1 MSESTVDVLPELK
14 QIVGALLFA
23 AREPLSIKRIRKAM
37 IETGNGFGGPY
48 EQYAKATDEQIKGAL
63 EELQEE
69 FEKAKLGLGVAKV
82 AEAYRLQNDAACGP
96 FVRALLEKNQTMR
109 LSKPALETLAIVAYR
124 QPCLRSEI
132 EEVRGVAVDAVL
144 RRLIDMQLVRVVR
157 RSELPGRPWLFG
169 TTQSFWSI
177 SASIPST
184 ICRAAR
190 SLSAPYR
197 QRIDGKA
204 PKPSRKWKRNSTKAG
219 MKRMQLK
226 KNRLRPLTRKSM
238 LRKNPRWLKKQGK
251 NKHQGTKDSKD
262 GMENISL

>member
-169 TTQSFWSI
+169 TTQKFLEHFGINTIDDLPGSSELKRAMPTGDRKQSTETFPEMEAELSSDENEADMTEEE
-177 SASIPST
+177 SA
-184 ICRAAR
+184 AALDEEINA
-190 SLSAPYR
+190 SEETSVVEKT
-197 QRIDGKA
+197 GK
-204 PKPSRKWKRNSTKAG
+204 
-219 MKRMQLK
+219 
-226 KNRLRPLTRKSM
+226 
-238 LRKNPRWLKKQGK
+238 
-251 NKHQGTKDSKD
+251 
-262 GMENISL
+262 E

>member
-1 MSESTVDVLPELK
+1 MNESTVDVLPELK

-37 IETGNGFGGPY
+37 IETGNGFSGPY
-48 EQYAKATDEQIKGAL
+48 EQYAKATDDQIEGAL
-63 EELQEE
+63 EELQED
-69 FEKAKLGLGVAKV
+69 FDKAKLGLSVARV

-169 TTQSFWSI
+169 TTQKFLEHFGI
-177 SASIPST
+177 NT
-184 ICRAAR
+184 IDDLPGSSELKRA
-190 SLSAPYR
+190 LPTE
-197 QRIDGKA
+197 
-204 PKPSRKWKRNSTKAG
+204 N
-219 MKRMQLK
+219 
-226 KNRLRPLTRKSM
+226 
-238 LRKNPRWLKKQGK
+238 KKQSTQPFPELEEELDNDHSMANVAEEESMAALDEEIKGEAAAEQ
-251 NKHQGTKDSKD
+251 N
-262 GMENISL
+262 